1 MKPLKSFFICVF
13 IILALIIFNACKAPS
28 GSVNHGEQLK
38 YLPKEVSNLYLGMKL
53 DEFKKKKELSRID
66 LDEGTYVTYAIEK
79 YSGDNIIGIQYQ
91 FDGDKLLYEFVI
103 EYGPETDI
111 KKEFTAKFGVPNDG
125 EEWKFD
131 NKTGFNLKIWVYQN
145 RLCIAD
151 ARHF

>member
-13 IILALIIFNACKAPS
+13 IFLTLIAFNACRTTSDS
-28 GSVNHGEQLK
+28 GKHSEQLK

-53 DEFKKKKELSRID
+53 DEFKKKKDMSKID

-79 YSGDNIIGIQYQ
+79 YSGDNIIGIRYQ
-91 FDGDKLLYEFVI
+91 FDGDKLLYEFII
-103 EYGPETDI
+103 EYSPKTDI
-111 KKEFTAKFGVPNDG
+111 KKEFAVKFGEPNDG
-125 EEWKFD
+125 EEWNFD
-131 NKTGFNLKIWVYQN
+131 SKAGFNIKIWVYQN